1 MAGAKSVDA
10 KDAENGKKGRK
21 EIRSLRLT
29 LLMPASG
36 RLGLRSTQHTA
47 AVLYLCLCTLWQ
59 NEFRFRM
66 TLVGG
71 FVFLVPRFGD
81 ADMAKKLSPEE
92 AAVMIIRRRLQ
103 QVETA
108 KKASRRSDE
117 PEKARAAKA
126 QPPKPSRAG
135 R

>member
-1 MAGAKSVDA
+1 
-10 KDAENGKKGRK
+10 
-21 EIRSLRLT
+21 
-29 LLMPASG
+29 
-36 RLGLRSTQHTA
+36 
-47 AVLYLCLCTLWQ
+47 
-59 NEFRFRM
+59 M

-108 KKASRRSDE
+108 KNKSRRSDE

>member
-1 MAGAKSVDA
+1 
-10 KDAENGKKGRK
+10 
-21 EIRSLRLT
+21 
-29 LLMPASG
+29 MPAIG
-36 RLGLRSTQHTA
+36 RLVCSQRTA
-47 AVLYLCLCTLWQ
+47 PALYLSLCTLWQ

-71 FVFLVPRFGD
+71 VVFLIPCFGV

-108 KKASRRSDE
+108 KKESRRSDE
-117 PEKARAAKA
+117 PEKPRAAKA

>member
-1 MAGAKSVDA
+1 LFLFSLASFASFALNALVAGH
-10 KDAENGKKGRK
+10 R
-21 EIRSLRLT
+21 
-29 LLMPASG
+29 PAIPLS
-36 RLGLRSTQHTA
+36 
-47 AVLYLCLCTLWQ
+47 
-59 NEFRFRM
+59 
-66 TLVGG
+66 
-71 FVFLVPRFGD
+71 FGD

-108 KKASRRSDE
+108 KKASRHGEE

-126 QPPKPSRAG
+126 PAPKPSRAG

>member
-1 MAGAKSVDA
+1 
-10 KDAENGKKGRK
+10 
-21 EIRSLRLT
+21 
-29 LLMPASG
+29 
-36 RLGLRSTQHTA
+36 
-47 AVLYLCLCTLWQ
+47 VLSLWQ

-103 QVETA
+103 QVESA
-108 KKASRRSDE
+108 KKESRRSDE
-117 PEKARAAKA
+117 PEKPGTSKA
-126 QPPKPSRAG
+126 QPSKPSRAG